1 MSTIDLEQLAQSQKA
16 SAQVLLT
23 LARTAFHGLE
33 QLSALNLAAS
43 RELFNTGTT
52 GTQQLLGVRDPQ
64 QLKDVAAS
72 LARPNVDKL
81 MEYSRSLYDLSA
93 NLQREVT
100 SVLEEQYSNIRH
112 NAAGLIEKTG
122 ATPIAGD
129 VFGAAVKQ
137 LLNASNTAFENMSQ
151 MAKQVTDIVDTN
163 VKAASNATAQAT
175 AWHSRSSSG
184 DPTPIAFNRA

>member
-43 RELFNTGTT
+43 RDLFNTGTT

-81 MEYSRSLYDLSA
+81 LEYSRSLYDLSA

-163 VKAASNATAQAT
+163 VKAASSATAQA
-175 AWHSRSSSG
+175 AAALS
-184 DPTPIAFNRA
+184 PKK

>member
-1 MSTIDLEQLAQSQKA
+1 MSAIDLEQLAQSQKA

-163 VKAASNATAQAT
+163 VKAASNATAQA
-175 AWHSRSSSG
+175 AAALS
-184 DPTPIAFNRA
+184 PKK

>member
-1 MSTIDLEQLAQSQKA
+1 SQKA

-81 MEYSRSLYDLSA
+81 LEYSRSLYDLSA

-163 VKAASNATAQAT
+163 VKAASNATAQA
-175 AWHSRSSSG
+175 AAALS
-184 DPTPIAFNRA
+184 PKK

>member
-1 MSTIDLEQLAQSQKA
+1 MSAIDLEQLAQSQKA

-163 VKAASNATAQAT
+163 VKAASNATAQAAAALT
-175 AWHSRSSSG
+175 KK
-184 DPTPIAFNRA
+184 

>member
-43 RELFNTGTT
+43 RDLFNTGTT

-81 MEYSRSLYDLSA
+81 LEYSRSLYDLSA

-163 VKAASNATAQAT
+163 VKAASNATAQA
-175 AWHSRSSSG
+175 AAALS
-184 DPTPIAFNRA
+184 PKK

>member
-163 VKAASNATAQAT
+163 VKAASNATAQA
-175 AWHSRSSSG
+175 AAAL
-184 DPTPIAFNRA
+184 TPKK

>member
-1 MSTIDLEQLAQSQKA
+1 
-16 SAQVLLT
+16 
-23 LARTAFHGLE
+23 
-33 QLSALNLAAS
+33 
-43 RELFNTGTT
+43 
-52 GTQQLLGVRDPQ
+52 
-64 QLKDVAAS
+64 
-72 LARPNVDKL
+72 
-81 MEYSRSLYDLSA
+81 LSA

-163 VKAASNATAQAT
+163 VKAASNATAQAAAALT
-175 AWHSRSSSG
+175 KK
-184 DPTPIAFNRA
+184 

>member
-151 MAKQVTDIVDTN
+151 MAKPVTDIVDTN
-163 VKAASNATAQAT
+163 VKAASNATAQA
-175 AWHSRSSSG
+175 A
-184 DPTPIAFNRA
+184 AALKKK

>member
-1 MSTIDLEQLAQSQKA
+1 MSAIDLEQLAQSQKA

-81 MEYSRSLYDLSA
+81 LEYSRSLYDLSA

-163 VKAASNATAQAT
+163 VKAASNATAQA
-175 AWHSRSSSG
+175 AAALS
-184 DPTPIAFNRA
+184 PKK

>member
-175 AWHSRSSSG
+175 AAL
-184 DPTPIAFNRA
+184 TKK